1 MQIVFECRVLADNRD
16 VLSKV
21 LGAIS
26 EEVKDE
32 DLEESECESAYY
44 DYKWSVDVDEEDEAG
59 EALGG

>member
-1 MQIVFECRVLADNRD
+1 MQIVFTCRVLADDRE

-21 LGAIS
+21 LDAIS

-44 DYKWSVDVDEEDEAG
+44 DYTWSIDVDEEDEDA
-59 EALGG
+59 EDLGG